1 MSLEAIR
8 TAPPQPR
15 REPPG
20 RVGRL
25 PAWAYQAIIRT
36 LDVVVAGVVLSAAL
50 PFMVLIACLVRLD
63 SPGPALFRHGRVG
76 IDRRRRSDGWQ
87 GPERRR
93 TRRSGKPFHLWKFRT
108 MYADSRSRF
117 PERYVYRYS
126 DEELHTLPI
135 KVLVSTHRDPA
146 KLDGP
151 VQSSDA
157 GPRDPRLTRVGRWLR
172 RASLDELPNLINVLA
187 GDLHLVG
194 PRPDMEANVPYYS
207 EGQMRKFEV
216 KPGVT
221 GLAQVRGRG
230 LLSFRE
236 INEYDLRYIE
246 NRCLT
251 LDLRILVET
260 VWVLVRGEGAY

>member
-1 MSLEAIR
+1 MSPEVIR
-8 TAPPQPR
+8 AAPPQPR

-25 PAWAYQAIIRT
+25 PARAYDAIIRT
-36 LDVVVAGVVLSAAL
+36 LDVVVAGVVLCAAL
-50 PFMVLIACLVRLD
+50 PFMLLIAWLVKLD
-63 SPGPALFRHGRVG
+63 SPGPALFLHERVG
-76 IDRRRRSDGWQ
+76 IDRRRRNDGWR

-93 TRRSGKPFHLWKFRT
+93 TSSSGKPFRLYKFRT

-135 KVLVSTHRDPA
+135 KVLVSTHRDPT
-146 KLDGP
+146 KLEGP
-151 VQSSDA
+151 VNVDDA
-157 GPRDPRLTRVGRWLR
+157 GLDPRLTRVGRWLR
-172 RASLDELPNLINVLA
+172 RASLDELPNLINVLT

-207 EGQMRKFEV
+207 EGQMQKFSV

-251 LDLRILVET
+251 LDLRILVDT
-260 VWVLVRGEGAY
+260 VSVLVRGEGAS